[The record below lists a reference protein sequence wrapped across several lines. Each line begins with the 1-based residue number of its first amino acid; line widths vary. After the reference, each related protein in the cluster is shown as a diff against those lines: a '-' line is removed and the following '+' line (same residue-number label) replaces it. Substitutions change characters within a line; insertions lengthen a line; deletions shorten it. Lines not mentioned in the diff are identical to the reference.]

1 MIIYHDDEHVQ
12 RSFRSKQ
19 ENKMQMSQQNLPKVG
34 KDGWQSL
41 KGKKITDSGQE
52 HRPNVVVLGA
62 GFGGLWAVRTLAEGP
77 VNVSL
82 IDRHNYHTFFPLL
95 YQVGAAE
102 LGPEDITYPLRK
114 VFWKRKNVRF
124 FLGEVQNVDL
134 SAKVVRIPGHEIRYD
149 YLVIALGSQPNFYGI
164 PGLAEYAFTLK
175 SLEQGIAL
183 RNQILTC
190 FERAACED
198 DPELRQAW
206 LTFTI
211 IGGGPTG
218 VEFAGALM
226 ELIHG
231 SLDKDFP
238 GLDLRRV
245 RVVLLEAVDHLLNGM
260 PDALSDYTLKRLRK
274 MGVEVRLKSQLV
286 KVTPGEV
293 FLKDE
298 TRISS
303 RTVIWLAGVRGNI
316 PGDQWGLTTNRL
328 NQVEVLPTLQ
338 VPGHPEV
345 YIAGDLAGIQQDG
358 HPLPMVAQMGIQ
370 TGSTAGRNIVRQISS
385 QPPLPFRYRDKGTLD
400 VIGRNA
406 AVAYIW
412 HRAFRGFL
420 AWLIWVWVHVFN
432 LIGYRNRFLVLI
444 DWAWDYL
451 FSEHSVRLIVPTEIH
466 SGSGFTATEIPEM
479 DEVTADID
487 SPNEKGK
494 STVFSNER
502 R

>member
-1 MIIYHDDEHVQ
+1 MI
-12 RSFRSKQ
+12 FRSKR
-19 ENKMQMSQQNLPKVG
+19 ENKMQTPHQNPPKVG
-34 KDGWQSL
+34 KDGKQSL
-41 KGKKITDSGQE
+41 DGEKSRDSGQV

-62 GFGGLWAVRTLAEGP
+62 GFGGLWAVRTLADGP
-77 VNVSL
+77 VNVML

-102 LGPEDITYPLRK
+102 LEPEEITFPVRK
-114 VFWKRKNVRF
+114 VFWKRTNVRF
-124 FLGEVQNVDL
+124 FLGEVQGVDL
-134 SAKVVRIPGHEIRYD
+134 SAKVVRVPGHEFRYD
-149 YLVIALGSQPNFYGI
+149 YLVIALGSQPNFYNI

-198 DPELRQAW
+198 DPELQQAW

-211 IGGGPTG
+211 VGGGPTG

-226 ELIHG
+226 ELIHS

-238 GLDLRRV
+238 GLDLRQV
-245 RVVLLEAVDHLLNGM
+245 RVLLLEASDHLLNGI
-260 PDALSDYTLKRLRK
+260 PDGLGDYTLKRLKK
-274 MGVEVRLKSQLV
+274 MGVEMHLNSRLIE
-286 KVTPGEV
+286 VTPGEV
-293 FLKDE
+293 FLKDG
-298 TRISS
+298 TRIAS
-303 RTVIWLAGVRGNI
+303 RTVIWVAGVLGNL
-316 PGDQWGLTTNRL
+316 PGDQWGLATNRL
-328 NQVEVLPTLQ
+328 NQVEVLPNLQ

-358 HPLPMVAQMGIQ
+358 HPLPMVAQVGIQ
-370 TGSTAGRNIVRQISS
+370 TGSTAGRNILRQISG
-385 QPPLPFRYRDKGTLD
+385 QPLLPFRYRDKGTLD

-412 HRAFRGFL
+412 RRAFRGFL
-420 AWLIWVWVHVFN
+420 AWLIWVWVHIFN

-466 SGSGFTATEIPEM
+466 TGRGFTEMQVPEM
-479 DEVTADID
+479 ENVVGGID
-487 SPNEKGK
+487 SQIETGK
-494 STVFSNER
+494 PVVFSKER
-502 R
+502 

>member
-1 MIIYHDDEHVQ
+1 
-12 RSFRSKQ
+12 
-19 ENKMQMSQQNLPKVG
+19 MQLPHQNLPKAG
-34 KDGWQSL
+34 KDGRQSL
-41 KGKKITDSGQE
+41 NSEKIRNNDLA
-52 HRPNVVVLGA
+52 HHPNVVVLGA
-62 GFGGLWAVRTLAEGP
+62 GFGGLWAVKTLADGP
-77 VNVSL
+77 VDVLL

-102 LGPEDITYPLRK
+102 LVPEDITHPLRK
-114 VFWKRKNVRF
+114 IFWKRTNVRF
-124 FLGEVQNVDL
+124 FLGEVQGVDL

-149 YLVIALGSQPNFYGI
+149 YLLIALGSKPNFYDI

-190 FERAACED
+190 FERAACEE
-198 DPELRQAW
+198 DPELQQAW

-211 IGGGPTG
+211 AGGGPTG

-238 GLDLRRV
+238 GLDLRHV
-245 RVVLLEAVDHLLNGM
+245 RVVLLEASDHLLNGI
-260 PDALSDYTLKRLRK
+260 PDELSDYTLKRLRK
-274 MGVEVRLKSQLV
+274 MGVEVHLNSRLV
-286 KVTPGEV
+286 KVTSHEV
-293 FLKDE
+293 FLKDG

-303 RTVIWLAGVRGNI
+303 RTVIWTAGVLGNI
-316 PGDQWGLTTNRL
+316 PGDQWGLATNRL

-338 VPGHPEV
+338 VPGHPEI

-358 HPLPMVAQMGIQ
+358 HPLPMVAQIGIQ
-370 TGSTAGRNIVRQISS
+370 TGTAAGRNILRQISG
-385 QPPLPFRYRDKGTLD
+385 QPPLPFHYRDKGTLD

-412 HRAFRGFL
+412 RRAFRGFL
-420 AWLIWVWVHVFN
+420 AWLIWVWVHIFN

-466 SGSGFTATEIPEM
+466 TGRGFTALKTPEAE
-479 DEVTADID
+479 EVTAGID
-487 SPNEKGK
+487 SSIETGK
-494 STVFSNER
+494 SMFFFDER